1 MKNFK
6 GVYPVIVTP
15 MKENYEV
22 NYEGL
27 KENINYFIKQKSFR
41 SNNKWKYRRICITNR
56 RRKRRNH

>member
-27 KENINYFIKQKSFR
+27 KENINYFM
-41 SNNKWKYRRICITNR
+41 N
-56 RRKRRNH
+56 